1 MSFFEKLGLKTDAE
15 PLDPPLP
22 AVVAESWGHAARR
35 DLLEQITDFMLVH
48 DLPVTPANLT
58 TAHAVLS
65 GSDLALAR
73 KVAERQL
80 AGEQVT
86 EQWLDSIAPPPAD
99 SAAERSRLERL
110 MEHVEAALAGL
121 ARSTDD
127 ARQNTGA
134 AETQIRR
141 HVVEIEGGGS
151 GLSPDQLMQLSR
163 AMLATLQRIERDMQ
177 RSQDETL
184 RLQQQLDKARAEA
197 DHDHLTG
204 LPNRRAFEQAL
215 TRFCDDTDQAPLFV
229 AICDVDHFKRINDS
243 FGHET
248 GDRLLRAIAGVL
260 QRFASED
267 CFVARH
273 GGEEF
278 VILLRGHDMA
288 GAVARLEAA
297 REELAGRKFVARRDN
312 RAIGQVTLSA
322 GVADVRASAN
332 PRDALAA
339 ADAALYRAKE
349 AGRNCIVAA

>member
-1 MSFFEKLGLKTDAE
+1 MSFFEKLGLKTDAA
-15 PLDPPLP
+15 PLDPPVP
-22 AVVAESWGHAARR
+22 AVVREEWGQAARR
-35 DLLEQITDFMLVH
+35 DLLEQITDFLLVH
-48 DLPVTPANLT
+48 SLGVTPANLA
-58 TAHAVLS
+58 TAHAVLT
-65 GSDLALAR
+65 GTDLALAR

-80 AGEQVT
+80 SGEPVT
-86 EQWLDSIAPPPAD
+86 QAWLDGLAGPPAD
-99 SAAERSRLERL
+99 AAAERASLERI
-110 MEHVEAALAGL
+110 MEHVEVALTGF

-134 AETQIRR
+134 AESEMRR
-141 HVVEIEGGGS
+141 HVSEMEGGGS

-163 AMLATLQRIERDMQ
+163 AMLATLQRIEADMQ
-177 RSQDETL
+177 RSQDETR
-184 RLQQQLDKARAEA
+184 RLQQQLEKARAEA

-215 TRFCDDTDQAPLFV
+215 KRFTASCGDEPLFV

-278 VILLRGHDMA
+278 VILLRGVDA
-288 GAVARLEAA
+288 DEAFKRLDTARQ
-297 REELAGRKFVARRDN
+297 ELAGRKFVARREQ
-312 RAIGQVTLSA
+312 RAIGQVTFSA
-322 GVADVRASAN
+322 GLADVRASAD
-332 PRDALAA
+332 PREALAA

-349 AGRNCIVAA
+349 AGRNCVIPA